1 MNILKDIKNKRE
13 ITSWMFYDW
22 ANSAFATVMMAAI
35 LPVYYSNVAAESL
48 SAITASSY
56 WGYTN
61 TIAMIVIAF
70 LAPILGA
77 ISDMKNKKLSFLKF
91 FLFLGVV
98 SSGLLFY
105 IKGGHWMYASLL
117 YIIGRIGFSGGNL
130 FYDSFLPHITTDKNV
145 DRVSTLGYAFGYLG
159 GGLLLAINLSMI
171 LSPEIY
177 GFEDSQFATRFSFV
191 TVAVWWAV
199 FSIPIFKNVSEPKIN
214 ITVADNRNTLLV
226 GFRKVIST
234 LKEIRKFR
242 QVFMFLLAF
251 WLYNDGIGTIM
262 VMAVIFGTEI
272 GIGMNHLVGAILT
285 VQFLGIPFTILFGKL
300 AKKITAKRAIYLG
313 LIVYTLIAIG
323 GYFMTSAL
331 HFWLLAIGVG
341 MVQGGTQALSRSLFS
356 LMTPKSK
363 SAEFFGFFDISQKF
377 SGIIGPAIFGLIG
390 QLAGSSRPSIFALI
404 IFFIGGM
411 YLLEKV
417 RLPEGIAA
425 AKAANG

>member
-1 MNILKDIKNKRE
+1 MNFLKDIANRRE
-13 ITSWMFYDW
+13 TVSWMFYDW

-35 LPVYYSNVAAESL
+35 LPVYYSEVAASSL
-48 SAITASSY
+48 SANIASSY

-61 TIAMIVIAF
+61 TIAMLIIAF
-70 LAPILGA
+70 LAPVLGA
-77 ISDMKNKKLSFLKF
+77 ISDIKHKKLSFLKF
-91 FLFLGVV
+91 FIFLGVI
-98 SSGLLFY
+98 SSGLMFF
-105 IKGGHWMYASLL
+105 IKGGHWFYASVL
-117 YIIGRIGFSGGNL
+117 YIVGRIGFSGGNL
-130 FYDSFLPHITTDKNV
+130 FYDSFLPHIARDDQV
-145 DRVSTLGYAFGYLG
+145 DRVSTLGYALGYLG

-171 LSPEIY
+171 MSPEIY
-177 GFEDSQFATRFSFV
+177 GIEDLQFASRISFV
-191 TVAVWWAV
+191 TVAVWWAI
-199 FSIPIFKNVSEPKIN
+199 FSIPMFKNVSEPIIN
-214 ITVADNRNTLLV
+214 IAITDNRNSILV
-226 GFRKVIST
+226 GFRRVIST

-242 QVFMFLLAF
+242 QVFLFLLAF

-272 GIGMNHLVGAILT
+272 GIGMNHLIGAILT

-323 GYFMTSAL
+323 GYFMTNAL

-341 MVQGGTQALSRSLFS
+341 MVQGGTQALSRSLFA

-411 YLLEKV
+411 FILEKV
-417 RLPEGIAA
+417 RLSEGIAA
-425 AKAANG
+425 AKAPHS

>member
-35 LPVYYSNVAAESL
+35 LPVYYSDVAAGSL
-48 SAITASSY
+48 SANTASSY

-61 TIAMIVIAF
+61 TIAMLVIAF
-70 LAPILGA
+70 LAPVLGA
-77 ISDMKNKKLSFLKF
+77 ISDIKHKKLKFLKF
-91 FLFLGVV
+91 FLFLGVI
-98 SSGLLFY
+98 SSALMFF
-105 IKGGHWMYASLL
+105 IESGHWFYASLL
-117 YIIGRIGFSGGNL
+117 YILGRIGFSGGNL
-130 FYDSFLPHITTDKNV
+130 FYDSFLPHIVVEKHL
-145 DRVSTLGYAFGYLG
+145 DRVSTLGYALGYLG
-159 GGLLLAINLSMI
+159 GGLLLAFNLSMI

-177 GFEDSQFATRFSFV
+177 GLQDSQIAIRLSFV
-191 TVAVWWAV
+191 SVAIWWAV
-199 FSIPIFKNVSEPKIN
+199 FSLPLLRNVSEPIPKV
-214 ITVADNRNTLLV
+214 ITENRNSILF
-226 GFRKVIST
+226 GFKRVIKT
-234 LKEIRKFR
+234 LKEIKKFK

-262 VMAVIFGTEI
+262 VMAVIFGKEI
-272 GIGMNHLVGAILT
+272 GIGMNHLIGAILT
-285 VQFLGIPFTILFGKL
+285 VQFLGIPFTIFFGKL

-323 GYFMTSAL
+323 GYFMTNAF

-341 MVQGGTQALSRSLFS
+341 MVQGGTQALSRSLFA

-377 SGIIGPAIFGLIG
+377 SGIVGPAIFGLIG

-417 RLPEGIAA
+417 RLPEGIAE
-425 AKAANG
+425 AKSAEI